1 MAATCPIGFD
11 VNRMQQ
17 EVKKT
22 YEQVAHHPDGQFHFH
37 TGLDYACNLLLYDRQ
52 ELECLPREST
62 ARFAG
67 VANPHRIGPIEP
79 GETVLDIGCGAGMD
93 LLLAAK
99 RVGPN
104 GKAIGVDMTLAMCE
118 RARATAVEAGL
129 WKVVDVRPGVAEH
142 LPTPDESVDVVISN
156 GVINLSPDKDRAFR
170 EVFRVLRPG
179 GRLYL
184 ADVAVQ
190 RDLSLQAR
198 SDVDLWAA

>member
-22 YEQVAHHPDGQFHFH
+22 YEEVAHNPDGRFHFH

-52 ELECLPREST
+52 ELESLPREST

-67 VANPHRIGPIEP
+67 VANPHRIGPIAP

-93 LLLAAK
+93 LLLAAR
-99 RVGPN
+99 RVGTE

-118 RARATAVEAGL
+118 RARAAAVEAGL
-129 WKVVDVRPGVAEH
+129 WKVVDVRRGVAEH
-142 LPTPDESVDVVISN
+142 LPVEDESMDVIISN
-156 GVINLSPDKDRAFR
+156 GVINLSPDKDHAFR
-170 EVFRVLRPG
+170 EIVRVLRPG